1 MKLSNTVLIA
11 IFLALAGIMAW
22 INFSDSKTE
31 KRNFRKELVSIDTSK
46 ITELL
51 LYPQAL
57 QGKEIK
63 FTKQSDGWI
72 LSSTDTSAT
81 LGKPAVE
88 PLINNL
94 LQVKPKRLAARSE
107 AKWQELEV
115 DEAKATRIKVKE
127 GSETTL
133 DLFVGKFTFQQA
145 EGQTKANPNMPP
157 QQQQPIMTSFVRLA
171 GDVDVYAV
179 DGILSMMYNRQ
190 VADFLPKPTPP
201 VETETIKG
209 K

>member
-11 IFLALAGIMAW
+11 IFFALAGIMSW
-22 INFSDSKTE
+22 IYFSDSKDE

-46 ITELL
+46 VTELL

-63 FTKQSDGWI
+63 FAKQSDGWL
-72 LSSTDTSAT
+72 LSSEDTSAV
-81 LGKPAVE
+81 LEKQAVDA
-88 PLINNL
+88 LVNNL

-127 GSETTL
+127 GSDITL
-133 DLFVGKFTFQQA
+133 DLFIGKFTFQQA
-145 EGQTKANPNMPP
+145 EGNPNMPP

-190 VADFLPKPTPP
+190 VSDFLPKPKT
-201 VETETIKG
+201 ENTTETIEIK
-209 K
+209 

>member
-1 MKLSNTVLIA
+1 MKLSNTALIT
-11 IFLALAGIMAW
+11 IFIALAGIIAW
-22 INFSDSKTE
+22 VNFSDSKDE

-46 ITELL
+46 VTELL

-63 FTKQSDGWI
+63 FTKQNDGW
-72 LSSTDTSAT
+72 LLNSSDTSAV
-81 LGKPAVE
+81 LEKQAVDG
-88 PLINNL
+88 LVNNL

-107 AKWQELEV
+107 AKWVELEV
-115 DEAKATRIKVKE
+115 DETKATRIKVKE
-127 GSETTL
+127 GNEITL

-145 EGQTKANPNMPP
+145 EANPNMPP
-157 QQQQPIMTSFVRLA
+157 QQQQQQQPVMTSFVRLA
-171 GDVDVYAV
+171 GDTDVYAV

-201 VETETIKG
+201 ANEVEGST
-209 K
+209 